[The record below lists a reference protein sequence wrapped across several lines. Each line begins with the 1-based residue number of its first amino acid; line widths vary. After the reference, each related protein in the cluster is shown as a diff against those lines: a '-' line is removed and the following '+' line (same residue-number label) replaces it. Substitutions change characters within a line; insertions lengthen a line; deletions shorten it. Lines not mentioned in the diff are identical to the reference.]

1 MRKPMLSLRTHVY
14 GLVRQHT
21 APEPRSLRHQGLMCS
36 ALTLGLV
43 AIIAGTCLG
52 LPGGVA
58 AAPSAPVLA
67 TMLAGFGLNCTL
79 LLGFYLCESPQAARR
94 LVALTWTSIAINS
107 ALVAVLSILSWGQDN
122 QYYVLMV
129 VPVLQ
134 AAISF
139 DLIRTLAVLLVAIF
153 INFLGAYPLDWVE
166 WSEAGAGSLIFVLVA
181 AVVWLLV
188 NRLRDRE
195 SRLKQ
200 NLEELALTREQL
212 LAEEKLAAVGRLA
225 GAIAHEIRNPIAM
238 ISSSLLTAARNGQ
251 SESDK
256 RKLFDIAT
264 SEASRL
270 ERLTSDFLN
279 YARAREIRI
288 ARANVADALH
298 YVAGIARA
306 HPGNKG
312 VSVAVEV
319 DEGLEGE
326 FDSSQLQQALL
337 NIAMNAV
344 DACRP
349 ADAVTLAAMRNGD
362 GCIEIQVI
370 DPAGPIL
377 PDTTAR
383 IFEPFFTTKADG
395 TGLGLAIARNIARAH
410 GGDLVLSINRPDRV
424 CFTIQIPQPATRGQ
438 TEGRTL

>member
-1 MRKPMLSLRTHVY
+1 
-14 GLVRQHT
+14 
-21 APEPRSLRHQGLMCS
+21 
-36 ALTLGLV
+36 
-43 AIIAGTCLG
+43 
-52 LPGGVA
+52 
-58 AAPSAPVLA
+58 
-67 TMLAGFGLNCTL
+67 
-79 LLGFYLCESPQAARR
+79 
-94 LVALTWTSIAINS
+94 
-107 ALVAVLSILSWGQDN
+107 
-122 QYYVLMV
+122 
-129 VPVLQ
+129 
-134 AAISF
+134 
-139 DLIRTLAVLLVAIF
+139 
-153 INFLGAYPLDWVE
+153 
-166 WSEAGAGSLIFVLVA
+166 
-181 AVVWLLV
+181 VVWLLV

-279 YARAREIRI
+279 YARAREIGI
-288 ARANVADALH
+288 ARANVADTLH

-344 DACRP
+344 NACRP

-362 GCIEIQVI
+362 GGIEIQVI
-370 DPAGPIL
+370 DPAGPIP

-438 TEGRTL
+438 KEGRTL